1 MTSIEPGI
9 VLDAAAIA
17 VEHEQVPAEHEPQ
30 AGTTTGVAEFG
41 SFAECETGIWEMSRG
56 VMHDVEAVE
65 LCVIL
70 AGEATV
76 EFRDRDLPDAQ
87 LRAGSVLQ
95 LSEGMRTR
103 WTVHSERLRKV
114 YLAP

>member
-1 MTSIEPGI
+1 MTSLKPGVVI
-9 VLDAAAIA
+9 DALELDVA
-17 VEHEQVPAEHEPQ
+17 HETVPAEHDPQ
-30 AGTTTGVAEFG
+30 DGTTTGVAELG
-41 SFAECETGIWEMSRG
+41 SFAECETGVWEMSRG
-56 VMHDVEAVE
+56 VMHDVEADE
-65 LCVIL
+65 LCVII

-76 EFRDRDLPDAQ
+76 EFLDRDLPDAQ